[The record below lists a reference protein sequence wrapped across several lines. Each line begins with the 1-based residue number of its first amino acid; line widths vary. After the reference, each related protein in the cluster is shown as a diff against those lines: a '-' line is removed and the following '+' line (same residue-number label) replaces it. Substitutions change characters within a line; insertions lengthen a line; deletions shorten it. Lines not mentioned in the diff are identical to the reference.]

1 MTDVLDCFPEVA
13 DIDDPDL
20 RGRVRDCWALAC
32 DGSGVSNL
40 AAVPWLPPVQRDLG
54 IDDETL
60 VGHVRDVVAG
70 ARGLA
75 DALEAS
81 RGAAVDRDL
90 LVAGALV
97 HDVSK
102 LAEFDGMGATD
113 TYDLLGHPYYGV
125 HYTAAAGLPVE
136 YAHIVL
142 SHTSRTR
149 VEPAFLEAELIRRA
163 DEVAAAAIRL
173 TAVDDLRDA

>member
-1 MTDVLDCFPEVA
+1 MTDVLDCFPALA
-13 DIDDPDL
+13 DIDEATL
-20 RGRVRDCWALAC
+20 RERVRDCWVRAC
-32 DGSGVSNL
+32 EDADVDDLG
-40 AAVPWLPPVQRDLG
+40 AVPWLPPTQRALD
-54 IDDETL
+54 ITDESL
-60 VGHVRDVVAG
+60 VGHVQDVVAG
-70 ARGLA
+70 SRGLA
-75 DALEAS
+75 DALERS

-102 LAEFDGMGATD
+102 LYEFDGHDATRI
-113 TYDLLGHPYYGV
+113 YDLLGHPYYGV
-125 HYTAAAGLPVE
+125 HAVAAAGLPVE

-142 SHTSRTR
+142 SHTSRTT

-163 DEVAAAAIRL
+163 DEAAAAAVRL

>member
-1 MTDVLDCFPEVA
+1 MTDVLDWFPELA
-13 DIDDPDL
+13 DIDEPAL
-20 RGRVRDCWALAC
+20 RERVRDCWVHAC
-32 DGSGVSNL
+32 EETGVDDLGS
-40 AAVPWLPPVQRDLG
+40 VPWLPPTQRALDITG
-54 IDDETL
+54 ESL

-75 DALEAS
+75 DALERS

-102 LAEFDGMGATD
+102 LYEFQGMEATRV
-113 TYDLLGHPYYGV
+113 YELLGHPYYGV
-125 HYTAAAGLPVE
+125 HAVAAAGLPAE
-136 YAHIVL
+136 YAHVVL
-142 SHTSRTR
+142 SHTSRTA

-163 DEVAAAAIRL
+163 DEAVAAAARL